1 MRMLRRSTLT
11 LLAFL
16 STLLWVGP
24 LFAYTIYLTDG
35 SSLQSKEKYKVDGNR
50 AVITL
55 PNGNQTFLPLKQID
69 VARTEQA
76 NANDYGGAVVIDS
89 HQIPPASAPPP
100 PQQTLTNLIHDKAPA
115 PRELPPAR
123 RTRPGTSAP
132 SATALP
138 GALQKTKAGFSDL
151 STLARRP
158 CSQADVATELLQFF
172 HGQGVEE
179 VEIYQGTQSDRP
191 LVEVTTNS
199 EASVF
204 RALAVSAT
212 ALLHVRDSHPKVSG
226 FELLLMT
233 PGKERAG
240 QFMMTPQMAAEVVS
254 RNVEVSA
261 FFLSNVQF

>member
-1 MRMLRRSTLT
+1 MRQLRRLT
-11 LLAFL
+11 LSLLA
-16 STLLWVGP
+16 LLWVGP

-35 SSLQSKEKYKVDGNR
+35 SSIQAKEKYKVVGER

-69 VARTEQA
+69 VARSDQA
-76 NANDYGGAVVIDS
+76 NTNDYGTAVVIDS
-89 HQIPPASAPPP
+89 HQIPPASAAPP

-115 PRELPPAR
+115 PRELVPAR
-123 RTRPGTSAP
+123 RTRPGVAP
-132 SATALP
+132 TSATALP
-138 GALQKTKAGFSDL
+138 GSLAKTKAGFSDL
-151 STLARRP
+151 STLTRRP
-158 CSQADVATELLQFF
+158 CSQVDVAAELQQFF

-204 RALAVSAT
+204 RALAVGAT
-212 ALLHVRDSHPKVSG
+212 ALLHVRESHPRVSG

-233 PGKERAG
+233 PAKERAG
-240 QFMMTPQMAAEVVS
+240 QFVLTPQMAAEIVS
-254 RNVEVSA
+254 RNVEVSS

>member
-11 LLAFL
+11 LLA
-16 STLLWVGP
+16 LLTVGP

-35 SSLQSKEKYKVDGNR
+35 SSLQSKEKYKVDGKR

-55 PNGNQTFLPLKQID
+55 PNGNQTFIPLKQID
-69 VARTEQA
+69 VARTDQA
-76 NANDYGGAVVIDS
+76 NTNDYGSAVVIDS
-89 HQIPPASAPPP
+89 HQIPPAAAPPP

-115 PRELPPAR
+115 PRELAPAR
-123 RTRPGTSAP
+123 RTRPGVAPTSG
-132 SATALP
+132 TAVP
-138 GALQKTKAGFSDL
+138 GALVKTKAGYTDL
-151 STLARRP
+151 STLTRRP
-158 CSQADVATELLQFF
+158 CSQVDVAAELQQFF

-179 VEIYQGTQSDRP
+179 VEIYQGTQSERP

-212 ALLHVRDSHPKVSG
+212 ALLHVRDRHPRVSG

-240 QFMMTPQMAAEVVS
+240 QFVLTPQMAAEVVS

>member
-1 MRMLRRSTLT
+1 MRMLRRSVLAVFA
-11 LLAFL
+11 LLL
-16 STLLWVGP
+16 TLLWVGP
-24 LFAYTIYLTDG
+24 LYAYTIYLTDG
-35 SSLQSKEKYKVDGNR
+35 SSLQSKEKYKVNGNR

-55 PNGNQTFLPLKQID
+55 PNGNQTFIPLKQID
-69 VARTEQA
+69 VARTDQA
-76 NANDYGGAVVIDS
+76 NANDYGSAVVIDS
-89 HQIPPASAPPP
+89 HQIPPAAGTPP

-115 PRELPPAR
+115 PREQPPAR
-123 RTRPGTSAP
+123 RARPGAAP
-132 SATALP
+132 TTATATP
-138 GALQKTKAGFSDL
+138 GTPQKTKGGFADL
-151 STLARRP
+151 SALTRRP
-158 CSQADVATELLQFF
+158 YSQVDVAGELQQFF

-179 VEIYQGTQSDRP
+179 VEVYQGTQSERP

-212 ALLHVRDSHPKVSG
+212 ALLHIRDRHPKVSA
-226 FELLLMT
+226 FELLLTT

-240 QFMMTPQMAAEVVS
+240 QFVLTPQMAAEVVS

>member
-1 MRMLRRSTLT
+1 MRKLRRLT
-11 LLAFL
+11 LSLLA
-16 STLLWVGP
+16 LLWVGP

-35 SSLQSKEKYKVDGNR
+35 SSIQAKEKYKVVGER

-69 VARTEQA
+69 VARSDQA
-76 NANDYGGAVVIDS
+76 NTNDYGTAVVIDS
-89 HQIPPASAPPP
+89 HQIPPASAAPP

-115 PRELPPAR
+115 PRELVPAR
-123 RTRPGTSAP
+123 RTRPGVAP
-132 SATALP
+132 TSATALP
-138 GALQKTKAGFSDL
+138 GSLAKTKAGFSDL
-151 STLARRP
+151 STLTRRP
-158 CSQADVATELLQFF
+158 CSQVDVAAELQQFF

-204 RALAVSAT
+204 RALAVGAT
-212 ALLHVRDSHPKVSG
+212 ALLHVRESHPRVSG

-233 PGKERAG
+233 PAKERAG
-240 QFMMTPQMAAEVVS
+240 QFVLTPQMAAEIVS
-254 RNVEVSA
+254 RNVEVSS

>member
-1 MRMLRRSTLT
+1 MRMLRRSI
-11 LLAFL
+11 LLLLCLL
-16 STLLWVGP
+16 SVGP

-35 SSLQSKEKYKVDGNR
+35 SSIQAKEKYKVNGNR

-55 PNGNQTFLPLKQID
+55 PNGNQTFLPMAQID
-69 VARTEQA
+69 VARTDQA
-76 NANDYGGAVVIDS
+76 NTNDYGSATVIDS

-115 PRELPPAR
+115 PRELEPAR
-123 RTRPGTSAP
+123 RVRPGASPTSANAP
-132 SATALP
+132 P
-138 GALQKTKAGFSDL
+138 GTLQKTKAGFADL

-158 CSQADVATELLQFF
+158 CSQADVAAELLQFF
-172 HGQGVEE
+172 RGQGVEE
-179 VEIYQGTQSDRP
+179 VEVYQGTQSDRP

-204 RALAVSAT
+204 RALAVGAT
-212 ALLHVRDSHPKVSG
+212 ALLHVRDAHPKING
-226 FELLLMT
+226 IELLLMT
-233 PGKERAG
+233 PSKERAG